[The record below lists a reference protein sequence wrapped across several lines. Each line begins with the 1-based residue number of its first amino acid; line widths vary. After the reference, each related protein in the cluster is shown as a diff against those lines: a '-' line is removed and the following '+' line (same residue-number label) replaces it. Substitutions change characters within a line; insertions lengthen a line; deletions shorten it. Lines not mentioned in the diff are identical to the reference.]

1 LYLSSQSDSLS
12 FFEDGKSTQYSETS
26 IKPGDLV
33 RITVK
38 LQGLSLQMVED
49 NIWTGKSRIQ
59 HNILQ
64 IYKIKEEAA

>member
-1 LYLSSQSDSLS
+1 M
-12 FFEDGKSTQYSETS
+12 
-26 IKPGDLV
+26 I

-59 HNILQ
+59 HHILQ
-64 IYKIKEEAA
+64 IYKVSKEEDDFA